1 MIYNSHA
8 EVVVEVIVTTLVEVS
23 DLIAVAKGNPV
34 KRDFNVG
41 SVSNVFL
48 LVKT

>member
-1 MIYNSHA
+1 MIYNRHAA
-8 EVVVEVIVTTLVEVS
+8 EVEVLEEES
-23 DLIAVAKGNPV
+23 DLIAANGNRV

-48 LVKT
+48 PVKT

>member
-8 EVVVEVIVTTLVEVS
+8 EVEVIVTTLVEVS
-23 DLIAVAKGNPV
+23 DLIAVANGNRV

-48 LVKT
+48 PVKT